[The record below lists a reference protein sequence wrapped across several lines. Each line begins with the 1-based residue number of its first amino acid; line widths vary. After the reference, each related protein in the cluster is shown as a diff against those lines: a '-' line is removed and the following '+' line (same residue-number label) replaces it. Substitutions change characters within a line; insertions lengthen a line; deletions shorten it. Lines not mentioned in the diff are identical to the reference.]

1 MYILIIEG
9 EILTLRCK
17 TAYSMAAPTPA
28 YLTCNY
34 FYKGKKK
41 TEKPCYDF
49 ISQNQSQTLC
59 LSQNVQE

>member
-41 TEKPCYDF
+41 QKSHVMT
-49 ISQNQSQTLC
+49 S
-59 LSQNVQE
+59 